1 MKALII
7 EDDIEIQ
14 NLLKYF
20 FTKNGFEVEVSSNGL
35 EGLKALKK
43 FNPNIII
50 LDLMLPALDGK
61 NFTKIVREMPE
72 EYGNPPI
79 IMLTAKTE
87 IEDVLEGLNLGAN
100 DYIKKPFDPREV
112 VIRAKKLCESN
123 SDQIIS
129 NVNTPNSSI
138 HKLEELEVDERKR
151 QVLFKKREIDLSKK
165 EYDLLLLFL
174 NNKGLVLTREKIL
187 DYVWGTDYFSGD
199 RSVDV
204 YISKLRE
211 KIPTLSQYIKT
222 LKGVGYK
229 LEERKE

>member
-1 MKALII
+1 MKVLII
-7 EDDIEIQ
+7 EDDLEIQ

-20 FTKNGFEVEVSSNGL
+20 FKKEQFEVESCSNGL
-35 EGLKALKK
+35 DGLKFLKK
-43 FNPNIII
+43 FCPDIII

-61 NFTKIVREMPE
+61 NFTKIVREMPD
-72 EYGNPPI
+72 EYGTPYI

-87 IEDVLEGLNLGAN
+87 IDDVLEGLNLGAN

-112 VIRAKKLCESN
+112 VLRAKKLCSTLEENSINSKNRSN
-123 SDQIIS
+123 
-129 NVNTPNSSI
+129 SI
-138 HKLEELEVDERKR
+138 HKLEDLEVDENKR
-151 QVLFKKREIDLSKK
+151 QVIFQDREVDLSKK

-174 NNKGLVLTREKIL
+174 NNKGVVLTREKIL

-211 KIPTLSQYIKT
+211 KIPTLSHYIKT

-229 LEERKE
+229 LEEKR

>member
-1 MKALII
+1 MKMKVLII
-7 EDDIEIQ
+7 EDDLEIQ

-20 FTKNGFEVEVSSNGL
+20 FTKEHFQVETCSNGL
-35 EGLKALKK
+35 DGLKILLK
-43 FNPNIII
+43 FCPQIVI

-72 EYGNPPI
+72 EYGTPYI

-87 IEDVLEGLNLGAN
+87 IDDVLEGLSLGAN
-100 DYIKKPFDPREV
+100 DYIKKPFDPREIV
-112 VIRAKKLCESN
+112 LRAKKLCSSSEDN
-123 SDQIIS
+123 A
-129 NVNTPNSSI
+129 PNLKNIDNSI
-138 HKLEELEVDERKR
+138 HKLDELEVDERKR
-151 QVLFKKREIDLSKK
+151 QVLFQNKEIDLSKK

-174 NNKGLVLTREKIL
+174 NNKGTVLTREKIL

-211 KIPTLSQYIKT
+211 KIPPLSQYIKT

-229 LEERKE
+229 LEERK